1 MAETELCAGEL
12 LDALTAER
20 KRQNRIRTMLGSGLF
35 SLFLLFAVA
44 IIVQFQKLDTNHL
57 EFKMNAEA
65 SASLWPIVSEQLD
78 DLVPTAIPAL
88 DDALALESPHFLP
101 RFNAVLAE
109 EAELF
114 SQQLGKVGDQNLEEA
129 LAEAE
134 SLRGAQMDAF
144 RSSLHAD
151 PAVSDVAFNAL
162 IERGQSW
169 ARSEM
174 DHLLAEP
181 IGFLEA
187 FHADTTALAEEP
199 LDEKALRH
207 ATVVFIEIVNSQ
219 TKVED

>member
-1 MAETELCAGEL
+1 MAETELCVGEL

-20 KRQNRIRTMLGSGLF
+20 KRQNRIRTLLGAGLF
-35 SLFLLFAVA
+35 SLFLLFAMA
-44 IIVQFQKLDTNHL
+44 IVVQFQMLDTNHL

-88 DDALALESPHFLP
+88 DDALALESEHFLP
-101 RFNAVLAE
+101 RFNAALAE
-109 EAELF
+109 EIELF
-114 SQQLGKVGDQNLEEA
+114 SQQVGKVGDQNLEEA
-129 LAEAE
+129 LAEAG

-144 RSSLHAD
+144 RSSLHTD
-151 PAVSDVAFNAL
+151 PVVSDVAFNAL

-174 DHLLAEP
+174 DHLLADP

-199 LDEKALRH
+199 LDEKALRD
-207 ATVVFIEIVNSQ
+207 ATMMFIEIVNNQ
-219 TKVED
+219 PKVED